1 MEILDGEISILVA
14 EDNLPEQTL
23 LQEAFLESGIKNQV
37 GFFHNGQELI
47 NFLNENVV
55 YSDVRKAPYL
65 ILLDLNMPRMNG
77 LETLKILKG
86 DQRFRQIPVVIL
98 TISSLDE
105 DVAKSYQL
113 GANSFFK
120 KPLNYKE
127 FVQLTKLIKKYW
139 HEGAQLPG

>member
-1 MEILDGEISILVA
+1 VENFDSEISILVA

-23 LQEAFLESGIKNQV
+23 LQEAFLESGIKNPVSYFQ
-37 GFFHNGQELI
+37 NGQDLI

-55 YSDVRKAPYL
+55 YSDVRKAHYL

-77 LETLKILKG
+77 LEALKVLKG
-86 DQRFRQIPVVIL
+86 DRRFRQIPVVIL
-98 TISSLDE
+98 TVSSLDE
-105 DVAKSYQL
+105 DIAKSYEL

-139 HEGAQLPG
+139 LQEALLPG